1 VTVYSEEEELAGEVL
16 SDGDGGAIRMRRL
29 IPSSGWSLGG
39 NAVIAVYSFLLVGF
53 LLRTVGPESF
63 APWAAAVALLGY
75 LSLLD
80 AGLSATTT
88 RNAAHAAAG
97 DATALEQIRV
107 ANGLFAGL
115 AVGAVLLGILGAFVV
130 PRLLGLTGP
139 AALDAGIV
147 TAILSI
153 DFSIVLVSAGW
164 LGIARGYHRFDL
176 IFACNVVHAIVGGIV
191 VLALIGTLG
200 MVGAAIGQVAGRLAS
215 RTVLAIALR
224 RNLPWFHPVP
234 GIPRRAQA
242 RALWVFSLPVFALQL
257 ATQLGVGTDVII
269 VGLVS
274 GAEAVGLYAAGSQLV
289 RSVAYLVLPALS
301 VLLPTL
307 SRATFENALS
317 TVRQIPTLV
326 VMAGILGAA
335 TFGGLASEAAPIMQL
350 WTGQQ
355 PPLSIGV
362 LTAYSAVFVLITP
375 VQVLIL
381 ALIATGRHTLIGG
394 VVLVESLLNIV
405 LSVALAQLIGPI
417 GVALG
422 TLIMVSIDDGFVIPI
437 LASRRL
443 ALRTTT
449 VFIAIYGGIAIG
461 LAIVAMGQLL
471 PVDGVAGLVIR
482 IAFCGS
488 ATLVAMAIV
497 WRRSFLNPRVLDVS
511 SVPR

>member
-1 VTVYSEEEELAGEVL
+1 MSASPDDELSRGAGTGHGID
-16 SDGDGGAIRMRRL
+16 SGGDAGAIRMRRL

-53 LLRTVGPESF
+53 LLRTLGPESF

-97 DATALEQIRV
+97 DASAMEQVRV

-115 AVGAVLLGILGAFVV
+115 AVGAVLLGILGAFLV

-139 AALDAGIV
+139 AALEAGIV

-153 DFSIVLVSAGW
+153 DFSIVLASAGW

-176 IFACNVVHAIVGGIV
+176 IFACNVVHAVVGGIV

-215 RTVLAIALR
+215 RTLLAIALR
-224 RNLPWFHPVP
+224 RNLRWFHPFP
-234 GIPRRAQA
+234 GMPSRGQA

-289 RSVAYLVLPALS
+289 RSV
-301 VLLPTL
+301 PTSS
-307 SRATFENALS
+307 SRPS
-317 TVRQIPTLV
+317 
-326 VMAGILGAA
+326 
-335 TFGGLASEAAPIMQL
+335 ASCCRRYRERP
-350 WTGQQ
+350 
-355 PPLSIGV
+355 SR
-362 LTAYSAVFVLITP
+362 TP
-375 VQVLIL
+375 Y
-381 ALIATGRHTLIGG
+381 
-394 VVLVESLLNIV
+394 
-405 LSVALAQLIGPI
+405 
-417 GVALG
+417 
-422 TLIMVSIDDGFVIPI
+422 
-437 LASRRL
+437 RRF
-443 ALRTTT
+443 A
-449 VFIAIYGGIAIG
+449 
-461 LAIVAMGQLL
+461 
-471 PVDGVAGLVIR
+471 
-482 IAFCGS
+482 
-488 ATLVAMAIV
+488 
-497 WRRSFLNPRVLDVS
+497 RSPRS
-511 SVPR
+511 W